1 MHHYIITRFSILDSP
16 TKQGFR
22 RNNSEDYLFSKERL
36 DFKFFV
42 FDKITYN
49 SVISQTYTNYKW
61 LIYASAYL
69 PQVYKEKLNT
79 YKNTNIDIIYVKD
92 FKDMRIR
99 RKEVL
104 KDKNNYTT
112 MRLDDDDGISYN
124 FLELLNQYSDQ
135 TNKIVSFPNGTRYT
149 VENNNIILGSKISW
163 PKIGLGLTAVG
174 FDIYSAGNHV
184 KVDEKYEVIYDNT
197 ENSYFLCCSEF
208 CDSQRKFYV

>member
-1 MHHYIITRFSILDSP
+1 MNHYIITRFSILD
-16 TKQGFR
+16 KQNAWGFHK
-22 RNNSEDYLFSKERL
+22 NLEDHLFSKSRL

-42 FDKITYN
+42 FDKITHN
-49 SVISQTYTNYKW
+49 SVINQTHTNYTW
-61 LIYASAYL
+61 LIFASNYL
-69 PQVYKEKLNT
+69 PQIYKEKLNT
-79 YKNTNIDIIYVKD
+79 YKNKNIDIIYVND
-92 FKDMRIR
+92 FRDMTIR
-99 RKEVL
+99 KKEVL
-104 KDKNNYTT
+104 KDKSHYTT

-124 FLELLNQYSDQ
+124 FLELLKQYSDQ

-149 VENNNIILGSKISW
+149 VKNNNIILGSKISW

-208 CDSQRKFYV
+208 CDTKREFHV